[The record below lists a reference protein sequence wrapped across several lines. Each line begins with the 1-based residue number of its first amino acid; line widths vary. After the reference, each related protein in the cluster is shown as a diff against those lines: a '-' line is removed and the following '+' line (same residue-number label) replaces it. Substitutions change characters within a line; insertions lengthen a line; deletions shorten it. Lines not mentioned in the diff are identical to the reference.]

1 MIYGIP
7 IEEKRLILEKF
18 LFNKIV
24 MVPDKCPKCNSPKV
38 SIINSKSVLKPLNFA
53 CNNKSCKNRYY
64 LRQYS
69 FFKFYL

>member
-7 IEEKRLILEKF
+7 IEEKRLILDKF
-18 LFNKIV
+18 LLNKIV
-24 MVPDKCPKCNSPKV
+24 MVPDKCPKFNSPKV
-38 SIINSKSVLKPLNFA
+38 SIINSKSVLKPLNVA